1 MFNLAI
7 DSKLR
12 ACDLVRRGLAMDS
25 DRELRHFVGMFDFR
39 KWAHSSNLRLL
50 AGVVWFLT
58 MGTLFAHSGPADIAE
73 GNPAGGDS
81 DVRIPLNIPSQP
93 LEDALYAFGAAT
105 GIEII
110 ADGGAVT
117 DRRSAEVKGT
127 LSVQQALR
135 ILLTGTG
142 LDAHPIGARA
152 ITLSRGQQEPSKTS
166 ILRNYSAI
174 LQNAAL
180 RQLCGEKDIR
190 FGTYRIAM
198 QLWLDQTG
206 NVERVELLSSTGDRA
221 RDLRISQLLKGIS
234 GAKPPEM
241 MPQPVVMVILPRSTA
256 DSGDCINSAGPPPL
270 DIGDR
275 RQPNR

>member
-1 MFNLAI
+1 MTGYLG
-7 DSKLR
+7 SLW
-12 ACDLVRRGLAMDS
+12 LSG
-25 DRELRHFVGMFDFR
+25 DRELRHLMFDVR

-50 AGVVWFLT
+50 AGVVWLIMST
-58 MGTLFAHSGPADIAE
+58 PFAFSGPADIADRSTPSGE
-73 GNPAGGDS
+73 S
-81 DVRIPLNIPSQP
+81 EVRTALDIPSQP

-105 GIEII
+105 GMEII
-110 ADGGAVT
+110 VDGSAVT
-117 DRRSAEVKGT
+117 GRRSSEVKGT
-127 LSVQQALR
+127 LSAKEALR

-152 ITLSRGQQEPSKTS
+152 ITLSLGKRQPSNTAMF
-166 ILRNYSAI
+166 RNYSAI

-180 RQLCGEKDIR
+180 RQLCADEEIH
-190 FGTYRIAM
+190 FGTYRLAM

-206 NVERVELLSSTGDRA
+206 SVERVELLSSTGDRA
-221 RDLRISQLLKGIS
+221 RDLRISKLLKGIS

-241 MPQPVVMVILPRSTA
+241 MPQPVVLVILPRSVS
-256 DSGDCINSAGPPPL
+256 DSGDCLANRAGSPPI